1 MITPPNL
8 SLLFIMLCFWA
19 VFFVVSSQIV
29 KPLGRVLDEREALL
43 RGAHQRLDEA
53 RSAFEAAVTRSE
65 KELALASTEATRE
78 RAAMRAEGEA
88 TRRAR
93 LDAARERSQQ
103 TLASLGRDLDQ
114 ASAEARAGLRATTE
128 QLARELASRLLG
140 RGLRA

>member
-1 MITPPNL
+1 MITPPDL
-8 SLLFIMLCFWA
+8 SLVFIMLCFWA
-19 VFFVVSSQIV
+19 VFFVVASQVV
-29 KPLGRVLDEREALL
+29 KPLGRILDEREALS

-53 RSAFEAAVTRSE
+53 RSALQMAMMRSE
-65 KELALASTEATRE
+65 KELAVASTEATRE

-103 TLASLGRDLDQ
+103 TLANLGRDLDQ
-114 ASAEARAGLRATTE
+114 ASADARAGLRANTE